1 MKTYTGQ
8 DIRNVAVV
16 GHGDAGK
23 TSLVSAFL
31 FDAGVTERLG
41 SVDQGTTVTDYDEDE
56 IERKITIHT
65 SLAHLEWK
73 GKKINLLDTPGYNAF
88 IHDAKPAVQAAEL
101 ALFVVDAAEGVQ
113 VQTEKVLAYA
123 DEYQRPRMVVVN
135 RVDSDRSDLP
145 AALKSV
151 SEAFGREAVP
161 LQLPIGSQ
169 KEFTGVVDLVRQ
181 TAYVYQVDGSGKF
194 QEQPIP
200 EHLKA
205 EAEAARE
212 ALIEMVAESDDALLE
227 KFFAEGSLSDEDVIP
242 GIRNAVRQRKLIPLF
257 YSAATL
263 NVGAQPL
270 LDAIV
275 EFAPSPLDIGQVQGQ
290 LGPYPEAPTIERPL
304 ADDQPYSAL
313 VFKTIAD
320 PFAGRITVFKVYSG
334 VMKSDMS
341 VYNVT
346 RNAQERLG
354 PIHVLQGKQMEK
366 VPEAHAGDIVA
377 VTKLKE
383 TTTGDTFADKANPIV
398 YQPVTY
404 PQGAVAFAV
413 EPKTRGDE
421 DKLST
426 AMQKLLEEDPALK
439 LDRDPQTKEFLLSGT
454 GQPHIEVT
462 VSRLKKRYGVEVTL
476 KLPKVPYRETIRK
489 RVEARGRHKKQT
501 GGRGQFGD
509 CTCVFEPVPRG
520 SGFEFV
526 DKIFGGVIPQQL
538 RPAVE
543 KGIVEGAQNGPV
555 AGYPVVDF
563 RVELIDGS
571 THPVDSDE
579 LSFKLAGRKSF
590 REAMQKAD
598 PVLLEPIMNVEV
610 VAPQEFAGDLIGDLN
625 SRRGRIQGMD
635 SRGNQQVI
643 KAQAPLAEML
653 SYQSTLNSI
662 TGARGSYTMEF
673 SHYDEVPAHLAQKI
687 VEQARAEGRIKAE
700 EE

>member
-1 MKTYTGQ
+1 MKIHTGQ

-23 TSLVSAFL
+23 TSLVSALL

-88 IHDAKPAVQAAEL
+88 IYDAKPAVLVAEL
-101 ALFVVDAAEGVQ
+101 ALFVIDAVDGVQ
-113 VQTEKVLAYA
+113 VQTEKALSYA
-123 DEYQRPRMVVVN
+123 DQFQRSRMVVLN
-135 RVDSDRSDLP
+135 QMDHDRSDYQ
-145 AALKSV
+145 AALNSIT
-151 SEAFGREAVP
+151 EAFGREAIP

-169 KEFTGVVDLVRQ
+169 REFTGVIDLVRQ
-181 TAYVYQVDGSGKF
+181 KAYIYQPDGSGKF
-194 QEQPIP
+194 QEQAIP
-200 EHLKA
+200 DHLKTDA
-205 EAEAARE
+205 ESARE

-227 KFFAEGSLSDEDVIP
+227 KFFAEGTLSDEELIP
-242 GIRNAVRQRKLIPLF
+242 GIRKAVLQRKLIPVVM
-257 YSAATL
+257 SSATL
-263 NVGAQPL
+263 HIGAQPL

-275 EFAPSPLDIGQVQGQ
+275 EFGPSPIDLETVIGRANVDQD
-290 LGPYPEAPTIERPL
+290 APTVERPI
-304 ADDQPYSAL
+304 ADDQPYSAF
-313 VFKTIAD
+313 VFKTVAD

-334 VMKSDMS
+334 IMKSDMG
-341 VYNVT
+341 VFNVT

-366 VPEAHAGDIVA
+366 VPEVYAGDIAA

-383 TTTGDTFADKANPIV
+383 TTTGDTFADKAHPIV

-404 PQGAVAFAV
+404 PQGAIAFAV
-413 EPKTRGDE
+413 EPKSRGDE

-439 LDRDPQTKEFLLSGT
+439 LERDPQTKEFLLSGT
-454 GQPHIEVT
+454 GQAHIEVT
-462 VSRLKKRYGVEVTL
+462 VGRLRKRYGVEVTL
-476 KLPKVPYRETIRK
+476 KTPKVPYRETIRR

-509 CTCVFEPVPRG
+509 CTCVFEPMPRG
-520 SGFEFV
+520 AGFEFV

-543 KGIVEGAQNGPV
+543 KGVVEGAQNGPV

-563 RVELIDGS
+563 RAELTDGS

-579 LSFKLAGRKSF
+579 LSFKLAGRKAF
-590 REAMQKAD
+590 REAMPKAD
-598 PVLLEPIMNVEV
+598 PVLLEPTMNVEV
-610 VAPQEFAGDLIGDLN
+610 TAPQEFAGDLIGDLN

-643 KAQAPLAEML
+643 KAQVPLAEML

-673 SHYDEVPAHLAQKI
+673 SHYDEVPSHIAQKI